1 VIRHEYHDAPAAL
14 IMEIMDA
21 EAQMHKEEFQSNEPN
36 RNEMLMAMLRSFGEV
51 L

>member
-1 VIRHEYHDAPAAL
+1 
-14 IMEIMDA
+14 MEIMDA